1 MTRKGKVAAGRRYPE
16 RPIAAIGAVVVKG
29 SDVLLVVRGKDP
41 GCGEWSIPGGA
52 IWLGETLRQA
62 VIREIRE
69 EVSILVEPVGLVQ
82 ALDRIVRD
90 ERDRVEYHYVLLDY
104 LCFYRSGRLKPA
116 SDAAEARWV
125 KACDVGR
132 YELRPETAA
141 VIRKGLQMAERRYR
155 GGHDRSEK
163 LAECQDFDGSS
174 RDEDTDR
181 RDIST
186 TWPGDPTDPS
196 GRGC

>member
-1 MTRKGKVAAGRRYPE
+1 MDTTKRGAGDEDGGSHSMTRKGTVVAGRRYPE

-29 SDVLLVVRGKDP
+29 SDVLLVMRAQEP
-41 GCGEWSIPGGA
+41 GYGEWSIPGGA

-62 VIREIRE
+62 VIREIKE

-90 ERDRVEYHYVLLDY
+90 ERDRIEYHYVLLDY
-104 LCFYRSGRLKPA
+104 LCSYRSGRLKPA

-125 KACDVGR
+125 KACDLGR

-141 VIRKGLQMAERRYR
+141 VIRKGLQMAGHRDRES
-155 GGHDRSEK
+155 GGSSEK
-163 LAECQDFDGSS
+163 L
-174 RDEDTDR
+174 
-181 RDIST
+181 
-186 TWPGDPTDPS
+186 
-196 GRGC
+196 